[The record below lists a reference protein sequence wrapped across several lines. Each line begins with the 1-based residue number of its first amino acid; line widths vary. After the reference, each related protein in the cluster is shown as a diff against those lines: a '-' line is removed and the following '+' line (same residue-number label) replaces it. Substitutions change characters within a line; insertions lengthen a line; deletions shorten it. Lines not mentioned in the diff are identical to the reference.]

1 MGTGQLARMVA
12 VENLLLV
19 VVGIPLGLG
28 LGAWAADWF
37 MSTYETQGYHWS
49 LSMSAQTPVVVAA
62 GVLVAAVLIQG
73 PALRTMRRLD
83 LARIVR
89 ERSL

>member
-1 MGTGQLARMVA
+1 
-12 VENLLLV
+12 
-19 VVGIPLGLG
+19 
-28 LGAWAADWF
+28 

-49 LSMSAQTPVVVAA
+49 LSMSSQTPLVVAA
-62 GVLVAAVLIQG
+62 GVLLAAVLVQV
-73 PALRTMRRLD
+73 PALRSMRRLD

>member
-1 MGTGQLARMVA
+1 
-12 VENLLLV
+12 
-19 VVGIPLGLG
+19 
-28 LGAWAADWF
+28 

-62 GVLVAAVLIQG
+62 GVMAAAVLIQG